1 MSTHTNAHMSTQRG
15 LGQSTKYAD
24 EHRCS
29 NALLAKV
36 MQADIE
42 SRCSNAV
49 LAVNDADRKGAQM
62 TDTDNINIFM
72 VDADGVVPEEAIDE
86 YGYVCISF
94 EEEDEDY
101 PTSEE
106 IAEILQEL
114 AESDHE

>member
-49 LAVNDADRKGAQM
+49 LATTVQTERGSMSNILNGDGIETLAGLYIEADE
-62 TDTDNINIFM
+62 D
-72 VDADGVVPEEAIDE
+72 
-86 YGYVCISF
+86 
-94 EEEDEDY
+94 DEDY
-101 PTSEE
+101 PTDEE
-106 IAEILQEL
+106 IAEIL
-114 AESDHE
+114 AEIYRSEENDSYRN

>member
-49 LAVNDADRKGAQM
+49 LAANDADSKGAQM
-62 TDTDNINIFM
+62 TDRLS
-72 VDADGVVPEEAIDE
+72 EAEIE
-86 YGYVCISF
+86 YWASYCF
-94 EEEDEDY
+94 EAEEDDDY
-101 PTSEE
+101 PTDEE
-106 IAEILQEL
+106 ITEILAEIYREQ
-114 AESDHE
+114 DNDTNRN

>member
-49 LAVNDADRKGAQM
+49 LAANDADSKGAQM
-62 TDTDNINIFM
+62 TDRLS
-72 VDADGVVPEEAIDE
+72 EEEIE
-86 YGYVCISF
+86 YWTAYYSE

-101 PTSEE
+101 PTDEE
-106 IAEILQEL
+106 ITEILAEIYREQ
-114 AESDHE
+114 DNDTGRN

>member
-62 TDTDNINIFM
+62 TDNINIFM

-114 AESDHE
+114 AENDHE

>member
-1 MSTHTNAHMSTQRG
+1 MSPHTNAHMSTQRG

-49 LAVNDADRKGAQM
+49 LAVNDADSKGAQM
-62 TDTDNINIFM
+62 TDRLS
-72 VDADGVVPEEAIDE
+72 EEEIE
-86 YGYVCISF
+86 YWTAYYS

-101 PTSEE
+101 PTDEE
-106 IAEILQEL
+106 IAEILEEIYREQ
-114 AESDHE
+114 DNDTGRN